1 MPVTMEQDNSNHN
14 HGENAQPESSS
25 AQGPGPSEFSVW
37 EDVDELNPQLLRGI
51 YAYNFEKPSHIQQK
65 SILSILRGN
74 DVIAQAQSGTGKT
87 GAFGVATLQRIDS
100 TVQKDVQALILAPTR
115 ELAKQ
120 IMEVVTGL
128 GSQMPGLKVQLL
140 IGGTSTDEDAK
151 MLKTEM
157 PQIVVG
163 CPGRVYDMIRRKYI
177 NAKQI
182 KMLVLDEADEMLS
195 VGFKDQIYNIFQ
207 YLHNDIQVCLFSA
220 TMPVELHKLTE
231 KFMRNPVKILVQ
243 AEQLTLEGICQHYV
257 GLEDDETKFATLQD
271 LYKTVSMS
279 QSIIYCNS
287 VKRVSDLTEA
297 MVLKGYPACCIHSG
311 MDKSA
316 RDDAYANFKCGKYRV
331 LISSDVT
338 ARGIDIQQV
347 SIVINFDLPRSVHTY
362 LHRIGRSGRWGRK
375 GMGISFI
382 TPRDTKQ
389 LKEIESFYS
398 TVITELPSNFKTE

>member
-1 MPVTMEQDNSNHN
+1 MEQDNSNHN